1 MEIVDNF
8 FYWLEHFLRA
18 NAALVTLT
26 GFSFWGIFK
35 MKYNKMK
42 DDKDFVNDEL
52 KLLKHANLAMLHN
65 KIYVQCAKHIEE
77 GFISISDLDDLDYL
91 FTAYK
96 NLGGNGTGETLYNKV
111 KALPNIKM
119 KEGN

>member
-1 MEIVDNF
+1 MEWLDNF

-18 NAALVTLT
+18 NAAVMSLT
-26 GFSFWGIFK
+26 GVSVYGFLK

-42 DDKDFVNDEL
+42 SDKETISLEMLNL
-52 KLLKHANLAMLHN
+52 KKAMIAMLHN
-65 KIYVQCAKHIEE
+65 KIYVQCANHIEE
-77 GFISISDLDDLDYL
+77 GFVSIADLDDLDYL
-91 FTAYK
+91 FNAYK
-96 NLGGNGTGETLYNKV
+96 TLGGNGTGETLYNKV